1 MSFSDINDSPPKFAS
16 PIYNVTIA
24 ENTLPEYL
32 VKLVATDEDIGVNAE
47 LTFSLENDHQRLF
60 HLDSSTGVLTLTH
73 ALDFEFHSS
82 YQLKAQVQDHG
93 LNPFTDTCLINIYVI
108 DQNDHAPS
116 IQMKFNP
123 IFESNLDGT
132 MAYVAESFDI
142 QLPIGFVNVYDQD
155 SAENGKVT

>member
-1 MSFSDINDSPPKFAS
+1 M
-16 PIYNVTIA
+16 TIA

-32 VKLVATDEDIGVNAE
+32 VKLRATDADIGVNAE
-47 LTFSLENDHQRLF
+47 LSFTLENDHQRLF
-60 HLDSSTGVLTLTH
+60 HLDPSSGLLTLTH
-73 ALDFEFHSS
+73 ALDYEFHST

-93 LNPFTDTCLINIYVI
+93 INPLIDTCLINIYVS

-132 MAYVAESFDI
+132 MAYVPESFDI
-142 QLPIGFVNVYDQD
+142 QLPIAFVNVYDQD
-155 SAENGKVT
+155 SAENGKVKRKCLLSCISHPSF